1 MDTGTLRIMLEL
13 MAVDMS
19 GGAFGSFTMSILRAT
34 GLMSTFNTQGSQAS
48 AVLGIMI
55 PAILGAGA
63 AFGLFEQGTQFA
75 ISAGL
80 ALQNAGV
87 MASIAISDGSQHV
100 NELETAI
107 VNLANTSQYKIADVD
122 MAFRVL
128 GGLGFT
134 TGQILGGIGQEAIVM
149 AQAMGG
155 PGAGI
160 SAADAAQLL
169 GQTLYL
175 FQSRGLSA
183 KQAADE
189 LTGAFYNNMMSVSDL
204 QQFLGMAGGTA
215 SSLGVSFGQLL
226 TFGSMLTPMFG
237 SASSAGASLSY
248 MMRNLAKPSTA
259 AMADEIQS
267 LGLQIYNSQGQF
279 VGLKSIMDQLFQATQ
294 NMTQQQKMDVFGTLF
309 NVRSGRAAMDMMNQ
323 SQASFDAMYQ
333 KISGR
338 INQVGQAQRDSNAV
352 NNTGIG
358 VWNRLTTTLN
368 DFFAKAGVGIIT
380 SLIPL
385 ENAFNS
391 LLSMLQKNTGF
402 EKFLSIFLVAG
413 TAISGLALV
422 VGVLVTAFVAF
433 TVPMLIFSGVFLGII
448 VLAGLVAGAFM
459 LISTH
464 TTQARGV
471 LSGILGVLDD
481 VRSHFSILTPA
492 INGVTSTVGGFLA
505 QIGPPA
511 HQLLNQTG
519 QELGQLGTAFRGVWP
534 IVQDTGQLLQWLWQ
548 NVLSGLL
555 GFILGTFLNLLQGGF
570 NSMGIFFGS
579 LVSLIRGIVQAI
591 FGVMQVG
598 VGLLQVIFGT
608 IIALLTG
615 HVNQAG
621 QIWTTGWQNIAHGV
635 VNIAQGLGTSLLAI
649 LQGIFGTLWNFVSN
663 AGLKL
668 MQSLV
673 QGILSGLGQV
683 KNAIGSVAQTIADH
697 LPHSPAK
704 TGPLSGNTMSG
715 WGPAIT
721 GALATGM
728 LGSMGSVT
736 NASRSVAGAVGSGFT
751 TPGMGALQ
759 GAGLAAN
766 GQNQQYTVNMQVD
779 GQTMAQT
786 VFQVVNGQLRQNG
799 YTRMNR

>member
-1 MDTGTLRIMLEL
+1 
-13 MAVDMS
+13 
-19 GGAFGSFTMSILRAT
+19 
-34 GLMSTFNTQGSQAS
+34 
-48 AVLGIMI
+48 
-55 PAILGAGA
+55 
-63 AFGLFEQGTQFA
+63 
-75 ISAGL
+75 
-80 ALQNAGV
+80 
-87 MASIAISDGSQHV
+87 
-100 NELETAI
+100 
-107 VNLANTSQYKIADVD
+107 
-122 MAFRVL
+122 
-128 GGLGFT
+128 
-134 TGQILGGIGQEAIVM
+134 
-149 AQAMGG
+149 
-155 PGAGI
+155 
-160 SAADAAQLL
+160 
-169 GQTLYL
+169 
-175 FQSRGLSA
+175 
-183 KQAADE
+183 
-189 LTGAFYNNMMSVSDL
+189 
-204 QQFLGMAGGTA
+204 
-215 SSLGVSFGQLL
+215 
-226 TFGSMLTPMFG
+226 
-237 SASSAGASLSY
+237 
-248 MMRNLAKPSTA
+248 
-259 AMADEIQS
+259 
-267 LGLQIYNSQGQF
+267 
-279 VGLKSIMDQLFQATQ
+279 
-294 NMTQQQKMDVFGTLF
+294 MTQQQKMDVFGTLF

-333 KISGR
+333 KIYGR
-338 INQVGQAQRDSNAV
+338 INTVNQAQRDSNDV

-391 LLSMLQKNTGF
+391 LLSTLQKNTGF
-402 EKFLSIFLVAG
+402 EKFLSIFLAAG
-413 TAISGLALV
+413 TVISGLALV
-422 VGVLVTAFVAF
+422 VAVLVTAFVAL

-555 GFILGTFLNLLQGGF
+555 GFILGTFLTLLQGGF
-570 NSMGIFFGS
+570 NTMGIFFGS
-579 LVSLIRGIVQAI
+579 LVSLIRGVVQAI

-649 LQGIFGTLWNFVSN
+649 LQGIFGTLWSFVSD

-704 TGPLSGNTMSG
+704 TGPLSGNTMAG

-751 TPGMGALQ
+751 TPGIGAVQ
-759 GAGLAAN
+759 GSGLSAIAG
-766 GQNQQYTVNMQVD
+766 GQQQYTVNMQVD